1 MSSSYWFTS
10 CNFTIDTT
18 DPGFMPEVQVDKG
31 AIRFVLGGANIMCP
45 GLTSKGGRMEE
56 ELPAETAVVR
66 ICGKIN
72 EGGRER
78 RQGRRGI

>member
-1 MSSSYWFTS
+1 
-10 CNFTIDTT
+10 
-18 DPGFMPEVQVDKG
+18 MPEVQVDKG

-66 ICGKIN
+66 YSDRM
-72 EGGRER
+72 RER
-78 RQGRRGI
+78 GKAGKEGHVTKFPASHTMHRRSARRGRRWCWL